1 MTLDK
6 PLTSNRDKLLYTP
19 GPLTTSA
26 TVKAAMLRD
35 LGSRDQEF
43 MAVVRAIRQKLL
55 AIGGQTDESLF
66 TVVPMQGSGT
76 FGVEAAISSIVPRDG
91 KLLVIINGAYGKRI
105 AQMASVYQINAH
117 LLQTAENVLP
127 DLQAIDATLSNDSAI
142 TTVAVVHCETTTG
155 VLNPI
160 ERIGEIV
167 RRHKRVYFVDA
178 MSSFG
183 AIPINLAD
191 SSIDYLV
198 SSSNKCIEGV
208 PGFSFALARK
218 EALLA
223 TQGYARTLALNLL
236 AQWQELEKT
245 GQFRYTPPTHVMMAF
260 HQALLELDA
269 EGGVPARAARYKQ
282 NHDTLLAGM
291 RDLGFRAYLPPELQ
305 SYIITTFYYPEHPN
319 FDFETF
325 YQTLNDKGFV
335 IYPGKLGDMPC
346 FRLGNIGRLYPQD
359 MIDLVGAIKD
369 TLVEMNIVL

>member
-1 MTLDK
+1 
-6 PLTSNRDKLLYTP
+6 
-19 GPLTTSA
+19 
-26 TVKAAMLRD
+26 MLRD